1 MHEQK
6 RTHQKTSWASSQLN
20 SLHAKPQ
27 TLDDA
32 ETPRGNVVY
41 RALFSSQSRAQSA
54 QSEPCMDETG
64 LSGRCRESGIQA
76 LLARPVNSVSGV
88 RPRCSDFGPPASTPC
103 LARMHGVLSLT
114 LWQLARLAGH
124 TRAEERPSD
133 AADAGSWELGEREL
147 PERRSCPPVSGFCH
161 ARAERALLVLPAE
174 SATASIDRQNVPF

>member
-1 MHEQK
+1 MSRSAHIK
-6 RTHQKTSWASSQLN
+6 KLHQKTSWASSQLN

-64 LSGRCRESGIQA
+64 LSGRCRESGGIQA

-124 TRAEERPSD
+124 RQMLQMLQMLG
-133 AADAGSWELGEREL
+133 AGR
-147 PERRSCPPVSGFCH
+147 
-161 ARAERALLVLPAE
+161 ARASRTQILPSSKRLLPCE
-174 SATASIDRQNVPF
+174 SREGSVGLAGRKCNGVH